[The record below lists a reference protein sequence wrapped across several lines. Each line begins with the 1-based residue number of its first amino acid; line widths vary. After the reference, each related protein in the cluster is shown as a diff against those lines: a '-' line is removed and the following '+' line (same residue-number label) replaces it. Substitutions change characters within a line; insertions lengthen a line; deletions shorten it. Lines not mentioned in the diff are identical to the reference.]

1 MADLIFNRSDDR
13 YIFTGSR
20 LRAGTV
26 NNRLRLSTANNES
39 IIDLCNNGM
48 VDISASSVLINGLRV
63 VTSSSGNAT
72 TLTAL
77 QLAQNLDV
85 SGIIRSDG
93 GIQIGSGLRGGT
105 ITNSSTN
112 YEIVIDPYGI
122 DGSNSTTQDA
132 SGQVV
137 IMGDLV
143 VRGNESRLTALQLS
157 QNLDVSGSINSD
169 GGIRIGAGVYGG
181 TITKSSNMYE
191 IIIDPFGIDGSNSST
206 QDASGQVVI
215 MGDLVVR
222 GNTTTVYSTQVDIS
236 DVLLTLASGSTS
248 ALPSNNAGIQLGTG
262 YASLLYDSSLFRWKT
277 NVGVNISGG
286 LTVDNSK
293 LIANAGIDFSAN
305 VLPLNNFSQLPVTWN
320 TFAVKKTGLLTGIGD
335 VSNDWVDASGYFI
348 QKVVLSRNSHVKM
361 EFKVNYISSPEADQT
376 LSFRTLKSINSTTGL
391 DGNYNTTVFTDL
403 SLGSNMGVTFNN
415 VYYGSFIDDL
425 ANAIITDNRVSYKLQ
440 FMRNCPTGDTIS
452 TQFGIVESSGN
463 YISLQELYERDS

>member
-39 IIDLCNNGM
+39 IIDLCSNGM

-63 VTSSSGNAT
+63 VTSSSGATT
-72 TLTAL
+72 TLTGL
-77 QLAQNLDV
+77 QLSQNLDV

-112 YEIVIDPYGI
+112 YEIVIDPFGI
-122 DGSNSTTQDA
+122 DGSNNTTQDA

-143 VRGNESRLTALQLS
+143 VRGNVSNLTGLQLAN
-157 QNLDVSGSINSD
+157 NLDVSGLIRSD
-169 GGIRIGAGVYGG
+169 GGIQIGSGVFGG
-181 TITKSSNMYE
+181 TITKSSNAYE
-191 IIIDPFGIDGSNSST
+191 IIIDPFGVDGSNSTT

-248 ALPSNNAGIQLGTG
+248 SLKSNNAGIQLGDG
-262 YASLLYDSSLFRWKT
+262 YASLLYDTTANRWKT
-277 NVGVNISGG
+277 NIGVNISGG
-286 LTVDNSK
+286 LTVDNNK

-305 VLPLNNFSQLPVTWN
+305 VLPSNNFSQHPVTWN
-320 TFAVKKTGLLTGIGD
+320 TFALKTTGLLTGIGD
-335 VSNDWVDASGYFI
+335 VSNSWVDASGYFI
-348 QKVVLSRNSHVKM
+348 QKVVLSRNSFIKI

-391 DGNYNTTVFTDL
+391 DGSYNTTVFTDL

-425 ANAIITDNRVSYKLQ
+425 ANAILTNETVSYKLQ
-440 FMRNCPTGDTIS
+440 FRRDCPSNDTIS
-452 TQFGIVESSGN
+452 TPFGIVASSGN
-463 YISLQELYERDS
+463 YISLQELYEPNP